1 MKRAPVNSI
10 IISENALASSMS
22 TCWYSVICYCWI
34 RMKIIAFILSVYILF
49 LTAVPCIDKPED
61 YAVAKSEISPLT
73 KNHNHQDCDHCS
85 PFCTCNCCSSPK
97 IQQTV
102 AIVFVNFELITEYV
116 PVYLPGISSSPST
129 RIWQPPQ
136 FS

>member
-1 MKRAPVNSI
+1 
-10 IISENALASSMS
+10 
-22 TCWYSVICYCWI
+22 
-34 RMKIIAFILSVYILF
+34 MKIFVFIFSVYILF

-61 YAVAKSEISPLT
+61 HTLVKSEISPLT
-73 KNHNHQDCDHCS
+73 KNPTHQDCDHCS

-97 IQQTV
+97 IQQD
-102 AIVFVNFELITEYV
+102 IILVFNSFELVTEYSA
-116 PVYLPGISSSPST
+116 VYLPGVSASPST